1 MKFKKGD
8 SVIVVA
14 GKDKG
19 KKGTIVSVLREE
31 NRVVVDGLNV
41 MVKNRKTTQK
51 DADKKIKF
59 SAPIHASNVM
69 IVDPKT
75 NKPSRI
81 GAKKVEGKNIR
92 ISKKSGAELK

>member
-1 MKFKKGD
+1 MKLKKGD
-8 SVIVVA
+8 TVIVLA

-19 KKGTIVSVLREE
+19 KKGTITQILRDE
-31 NRVVVDGLNV
+31 NKIVVDGVNK
-41 MVKNRKTTQK
+41 MIKNRKTTQK
-51 DADKKIKF
+51 DADRRIEF

-92 ISKKSGAELK
+92 ISKKSGTELK

>member
-8 SVIVVA
+8 TVIVLA

-19 KKGTIVSVLREE
+19 KKGAITQVLREE
-31 NRVVVDGLNV
+31 NKVIVDGVNA
-41 MVKNRKTTQK
+41 MIKNRKTTQK
-51 DADKKIKF
+51 DADRRITF
-59 SAPIHASNVM
+59 FAPINASNVA

-75 NKPSRI
+75 NKASRI
-81 GAKKVEGKNIR
+81 GVKKVDGKNVR

>member
-8 SVIVVA
+8 TVVVLT

-19 KKGTIVSVLREE
+19 KKGTITQVLREE
-31 NRVVVDGLNV
+31 NKVVVDGVNV
-41 MVKNRKTTQK
+41 MLKNRKTRQK
-51 DADKKIKF
+51 DTDKQVKF
-59 SAPIHASNVM
+59 SAPINASNVM

-75 NKPSRI
+75 NKPTRI
-81 GAKKVEGKNIR
+81 GVKKVDGKNVR

>member
-8 SVIVVA
+8 TVLIMA

-19 KKGTIVSVLREE
+19 KKGTITQVLRDD
-31 NRVVVDGLNV
+31 NKVVVGGVNK
-41 MVKNRKTTQK
+41 MTKNRKTTHK
-51 DADKKIKF
+51 DADRQIEF

-69 IVDPKT
+69 IIDPKT

-81 GAKKVEGKNIR
+81 GTKKVDGKNIR
-92 ISKKSGAELK
+92 ISKKSGSEIK

>member
-8 SVIVVA
+8 TVVVMT

-19 KKGTIVSVLREE
+19 KKGTITQILRDD
-31 NRVVVDGLNV
+31 NKVVVDGVNK
-41 MVKNRKTTQK
+41 MIKNRKTTHK
-51 DADKKIKF
+51 DADRRIEF

-69 IVDPKT
+69 IIDPKG
-75 NKPSRI
+75 NKPTRI
-81 GAKKVEGKNIR
+81 GAKKVDGKNIR